1 MSKYLLVLAVFACT
15 VLGTVFAAVENS
27 ITPVMDYFECVG
39 NLQQEKYNKAQFR
52 KIEKGL
58 SKKCKKIR
66 VVTYNMLFDLFDS
79 NLAPINRWPARLP
92 RIVELI
98 DEMNPD
104 VIGTQELQPNQVQD
118 LVPLLEPT
126 YEFISVNSSTG
137 DQDGIFVKKR
147 RFHILKEELVFSES
161 DPVTPVITIVELED
175 KKTNASVAIANSH
188 FSFGNIE
195 NRGLEAHLVAKKVH
209 SLAKHIPVIFM
220 GDLNT
225 FPNRPDNS
233 FPFYDGDYVNDILT
247 KNTLQDSINVSL
259 VGHVGPIGTFTN
271 NPPSI
276 LPFEG
281 TGTPGVFLDH
291 IYVSKGITVLIHAV
305 QPGTVDGHFP
315 SDHMPVVIDCVV
327 E

>member
-1 MSKYLLVLAVFACT
+1 M
-15 VLGTVFAAVENS
+15 TVFAFSLLGAVENS
-27 ITPVMDYFECVG
+27 ITPVIDYFECIE
-39 NLQQEKYNKAQFR
+39 NLQQEKYNEAQFK
-52 KIEKGL
+52 KIENGL
-58 SKKCKKIR
+58 CKKCKKIR
-66 VVTYNMLFDLFDS
+66 VMTYNMLFDLFDH
-79 NLAPINRWPARLP
+79 NLAPVNRWPARLP
-92 RIVELI
+92 RIVALI
-98 DEMNPD
+98 NEMNPD

-118 LVPLLEPT
+118 LVPLLAPT
-126 YEFISVNSSTG
+126 YTFFSVNSSTG
-137 DQDGIFVKKR
+137 DQDGIFIKKK
-147 RFHILKEELVFSES
+147 RFHIHKKELVFSES
-161 DPVTPVITIVELED
+161 DPETPVITIVELKD
-175 KKTNASVAIANSH
+175 KKTAATVAIANSH
-188 FSFGNIE
+188 FSFSNVE

-209 SLAKHIPVIFM
+209 CLSKHIPVIFM

-247 KNTLQDSINVSL
+247 KNTLQDSIDVSL
-259 VGHVGPIGTFTN
+259 VGHVGPISTFTN

-291 IYVSKGITVLIHAV
+291 MYVSNGITVLIHAV

-327 E
+327 ERCRS

>member
-1 MSKYLLVLAVFACT
+1 MSKYLFILAIFAGSL
-15 VLGTVFAAVENS
+15 LGAVENS
-27 ITPVMDYFECVG
+27 ITPVMEHFECIE
-39 NLQQEKYNKAQFR
+39 NLQKEKYNESQFK
-52 KIEKGL
+52 KIKKGL
-58 SKKCKKIR
+58 CKKCKKIR
-66 VVTYNMLFDLFDS
+66 VMTYNMLFDLYDNS
-79 NLAPINRWPARLP
+79 NAPINRWPARLP
-92 RIVELI
+92 RIVALVN
-98 DEMNPD
+98 EMNPD

-126 YEFISVNSSTG
+126 YEFVSVNSSTG
-137 DQDGIFVKKR
+137 DQDGIFVKKS
-147 RFHILKEELVFSES
+147 RFHIHKKEFVFSDFNTVS
-161 DPVTPVITIVELED
+161 PAITIAELED
-175 KKTNASVAIANSH
+175 KKTNASLAIANSH
-188 FSFGNIE
+188 FSFSNVAK
-195 NRGLEAHLVAKKVH
+195 RGAEAELVAQKVQ
-209 SLAKHIPVIFM
+209 SLVKRMPVFFM
-220 GDLNT
+220 GDLNS

-247 KNTLQDSINVSL
+247 KCTLQDSLNVSL
-259 VGHVGPIGTFTN
+259 VGHVGPIATFTN

-276 LPFEG
+276 LPFQG